1 MCRIFNNYF
10 SEIISNLKIP
20 SLVNNGAVGSNVSSI
35 SLSIVIKIFDQH
47 SSIIN
52 IKKKTFDPV
61 LSLKKT
67 SITEAEKVINYLI
80 IVKTFQKDD
89 IPTKVI
95 KMNKY
100 IFAGFIANDL
110 NNCANKG
117 VFSDDLMY
125 ADVTSAHKMKVIKPI
140 TCL

>member
-1 MCRIFNNYF
+1 M
-10 SEIISNLKIP
+10 
-20 SLVNNGAVGSNVSSI
+20 VNNGTVGSNVSSI
-35 SLSIVIKIFDQH
+35 SLSIAIKIFDQH

-67 SITEAEKVINYLI
+67 SITEAEKVINYLT

-95 KMNKY
+95 KMNKN

-110 NNCANKG
+110 NSCANKG

-125 ADVTSAHKMKVIKPI
+125 ADVNQLIK
-140 TCL
+140 

>member
-1 MCRIFNNYF
+1 M
-10 SEIISNLKIP
+10 
-20 SLVNNGAVGSNVSSI
+20 
-35 SLSIVIKIFDQH
+35 
-47 SSIIN
+47 
-52 IKKKTFDPV
+52 
-61 LSLKKT
+61 
-67 SITEAEKVINYLI
+67 I

-95 KMNKY
+95 KTNKN
-100 IFAGFIANDL
+100 IFAGFIASDI

-125 ADVTSAHKMKVIKPI
+125 ADVASAHKMKVIKRI

>member
-1 MCRIFNNYF
+1 M
-10 SEIISNLKIP
+10 
-20 SLVNNGAVGSNVSSI
+20 VNNGTVGSNVSSI
-35 SLSIVIKIFDQH
+35 SLSIAIKIFDQH

-52 IKKKTFDPV
+52 IKKKTFYPV

-80 IVKTFQKDD
+80 IVKTFQRDD
-89 IPTKVI
+89 ILTKVI
-95 KMNKY
+95 KMNKN

-125 ADVTSAHKMKVIKPI
+125 ADVASAHMLMLHKYSDKYFKNI
-140 TCL
+140 